1 MTNRLPLRTR
11 AEEGQTLVLVLC
23 MMLLMT
29 TLASVLVDVVLG
41 GNTRASHAVEQQTA
55 FQAADAG
62 INDYTSKLVE
72 DSLYYAHTVHP
83 GESTREATNGTL
95 VGAGSAWPYNLTWT
109 YPDGKNTWRA
119 LPDGYEYNLEITPP
133 SQATNNAITILSTGR
148 PAGDINMSDWQSV
161 QTQIRS
167 SSLADFL
174 MFSNASVSYGATAT
188 TNGEIYSNGTVTHD
202 GTATANIFAYQGFS
216 GSVTLQNGAQVY
228 NGASAVQAVFPSAPI
243 NFNSFLGSLVNV
255 QSASQAGGVYLNNS
269 SVAAWQIVFQS
280 NGTFTAQTCNGTGGQ
295 DVAAQTPTCG
305 AATTYNV
312 PTNGAIYSPQT
323 VIISGQVAGRVTVA
337 SNNNID
343 IGGNISYVTPG
354 QDVLGMIAA
363 NSVIVCYWVPNNL
376 TWTGATLAQSG
387 SWSSYN
393 NDGSHGTMTFTGST
407 ATYLG
412 GSMTMFQ
419 TRVYNYD
426 PNLLYLPPPWFPT
439 FQNSYTTLLFRQVPP
454 SP

>member
-1 MTNRLPLRTR
+1 MMKRLRIRTR
-11 AEEGQTLVLVLC
+11 AEDGQVLMIVLGLI
-23 MMLLMT
+23 MLMT
-29 TLASVLVDVVLG
+29 TLALALVDIVDG
-41 GNTRASHAVEQQTA
+41 GNTRSTHAVEQQTA
-55 FQAADAG
+55 FQAAEAG

-72 DSLYYAHTVHP
+72 DSLYYAHTVNP
-83 GESTREATNGTL
+83 GESTRESTNGTL
-95 VGAGSAWPYNLTWT
+95 VGAGSTWPYNLTWI
-109 YPDGKNTWRA
+109 YPHGHDAWRS
-119 LPDGYEYNLEITPP
+119 LPNGYEYNLEITPP
-133 SQATNNAITILSTGR
+133 SAATNNAITMLATGR
-148 PAGDINMSDWQSV
+148 PVGDTNSSDWQSV

-174 MFSNASVSYGATAT
+174 MFSNASVTYGSTAT
-188 TNGEIYSNGTVTHD
+188 TNGEIYSNGTVTHS
-202 GTATANIFAYQGFS
+202 GTASANIYAYQGFS
-216 GSVTLQNGAQVY
+216 GSVTLQNGAQIY
-228 NGASAVQAVFPSAPI
+228 NGATAVQGAIPSAPI
-243 NFNSFLGSLVNV
+243 NFNSFLGALVNV
-255 QSASQAGGVYLNNS
+255 QNASQTGGVYLNNA

-305 AATTYNV
+305 ATTTYNV
-312 PTNGAIYSPQT
+312 PANGAIYSPQT
-323 VIISGQVAGRVTVA
+323 VIVSGQVHGRVTVA

-363 NSVIVCYWVPNNL
+363 SSVVVSYWVPNNL

-387 SWSSYN
+387 SWASYN

-412 GSMTMFQ
+412 GSMSMFQ

-439 FQNSYTTLLFRQVPP
+439 FQNAYTTLLFRQV
-454 SP
+454 SPTP